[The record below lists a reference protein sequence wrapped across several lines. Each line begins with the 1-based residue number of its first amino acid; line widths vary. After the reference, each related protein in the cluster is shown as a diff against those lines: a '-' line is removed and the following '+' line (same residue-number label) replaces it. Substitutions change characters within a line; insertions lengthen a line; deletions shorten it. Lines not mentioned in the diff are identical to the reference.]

1 MPHEARPFFLTNTTI
16 LKTPAVFF
24 LLAVLISCHA
34 GKTFNK
40 AEDAQDAGRQFIRA
54 SLDGDYEK
62 ARFYLLND
70 SVNILLIS
78 KWQRDFDQL
87 DRNTRQQYREA
98 SILPISIRE
107 INDSVTSYSYS
118 NSFRKDT
125 TTVRIVR
132 VNGEWVVDLKEILN
146 QKR

>member
-1 MPHEARPFFLTNTTI
+1 LKTI
-16 LKTPAVFF
+16 LIYCLIVFLF
-24 LLAVLISCHA
+24 ACNA

-70 SVNILLIS
+70 SINLLLIS
-78 KWQRDFDQL
+78 KWQQGFDKM
-87 DRNTRQQYREA
+87 DPETRQKYREA
-98 SILPISIRE
+98 NILPINIRT
-107 INDSVTSYSYS
+107 INDSVTTYTYS

-132 VNGEWVVDLKEILN
+132 LNGVWLVDLKEILN
-146 QKR
+146 DKH

>member
-1 MPHEARPFFLTNTTI
+1 MKLSLKRPSASFILFLFIACN
-16 LKTPAVFF
+16 
-24 LLAVLISCHA
+24 A
-34 GKTFNK
+34 GKTFDK

-70 SVNILLIS
+70 SVNLLLIG

-87 DRNTRQQYREA
+87 DQNTRQQYREA
-98 SILPISIRE
+98 SILPISIRA

-125 TTVRIVR
+125 TTVHIVR
-132 VNGEWVVDLKEILN
+132 VNGEWLVDLKEILN

>member
-1 MPHEARPFFLTNTTI
+1 MKTIITSCFLI
-16 LKTPAVFF
+16 FIIA
-24 LLAVLISCHA
+24 CHA

-70 SVNILLIS
+70 SVNLLLINM
-78 KWQRDFDQL
+78 WQQRFDQM
-87 DRNTRQQYREA
+87 DRDTRQQYREA
-98 SILPISIRE
+98 SIFPINIHA
-107 INDSVTSYSYS
+107 INDSVTKYTYS

-125 TTVRIVR
+125 TTVHIVR
-132 VNGEWVVDLKEILN
+132 RNGEWLVDLKEILN
-146 QKR
+146 NKH

>member
-1 MPHEARPFFLTNTTI
+1 MKRTFFYCL
-16 LKTPAVFF
+16 LLFF
-24 LLAVLISCHA
+24 FACNA

-70 SVNILLIS
+70 SVNLLLIS
-78 KWQRDFDQL
+78 KWQQGFDKM
-87 DRNTRQQYREA
+87 DPETRQKYREA
-98 SILPISIRE
+98 NILPINIRT
-107 INDSVTSYSYS
+107 INDSVTTYTYS

-132 VNGEWVVDLKEILN
+132 LNGVWLVDLKEILN
-146 QKR
+146 DKH

>member
-1 MPHEARPFFLTNTTI
+1 MS
-16 LKTPAVFF
+16 LKTQSASILLF
-24 LLAVLISCHA
+24 LSLMARLSLACNA
-34 GKTFNK
+34 GKTFDI

-62 ARFYLLND
+62 ARFYLLSD
-70 SVNILLIS
+70 SVNLLLIG
-78 KWQRDFDQL
+78 KWQQDFARL
-87 DRNTRQQYREA
+87 DANTRQSYREA
-98 SILPISIRE
+98 SILPINIRA
-107 INDSVTSYSYS
+107 INDSVTSYTYS

-132 VNGEWVVDLKEILN
+132 VNGEWLVDLKEILN

>member
-1 MPHEARPFFLTNTTI
+1 MIPLKAIFISCFLFFLVACN
-16 LKTPAVFF
+16 
-24 LLAVLISCHA
+24 A
-34 GKTFNK
+34 GKTFKK

-70 SVNILLIS
+70 SVNLLLIS
-78 KWQRDFDQL
+78 KWQQGFDRMDRD
-87 DRNTRQQYREA
+87 TRQQYRDA
-98 SILPISIRE
+98 SILPINIRT
-107 INDSVTSYSYS
+107 INDSVTVYSFS

-132 VNGEWVVDLKEILN
+132 IQGEWLVDLKEILN
-146 QKR
+146 DKHR

>member
-1 MPHEARPFFLTNTTI
+1 
-16 LKTPAVFF
+16 LKTLFILAP
-24 LLAVLISCHA
+24 LLLIIGCNA
-34 GKTFNK
+34 GKTFKK

-70 SVNILLIS
+70 SVNLFLIN
-78 KWQRDFDQL
+78 KWKEGFDKM
-87 DRNTRQQYREA
+87 DKDTRQQYREA
-98 SILPISIRE
+98 SILPINITA
-107 INDSVTSYSYS
+107 INDSVTSYTFS

-132 VNGEWVVDLKEILN
+132 VHGDWLVDLKEIILN
-146 QKR
+146 DKR

>member
-1 MPHEARPFFLTNTTI
+1 MKSIFAGGLI
-16 LKTPAVFF
+16 IC
-24 LLAVLISCHA
+24 LLACHA
-34 GKTFNK
+34 GKTFDK

-70 SVNILLIS
+70 SVNILLIT
-78 KWQRDFDQL
+78 KWQQGFDRM
-87 DRNTRQQYREA
+87 DRETRQQYREA
-98 SILPISIRE
+98 SILPVNIHA
-107 INDSVTSYSYS
+107 INDSVTSYTYS

-132 VNGEWVVDLKEILN
+132 VNGEWLVDLKEILHE
-146 QKR
+146 KR

>member
-1 MPHEARPFFLTNTTI
+1 
-16 LKTPAVFF
+16 LKTLSLSLF
-24 LLAVLISCHA
+24 LLLIFSCHA

-70 SVNILLIS
+70 SVNLLLIS
-78 KWQRDFDQL
+78 KWQQDFDRL
-87 DRNTRQQYREA
+87 DRDTRQQYREA
-98 SILPISIRE
+98 SILPISIRA

-118 NSFRKDT
+118 NSYRKDT

-132 VNGEWVVDLKEILN
+132 VNGEWLVDLKEILN